1 MKYQNK
7 THSILYSLVNYTAEI
22 ICILENKEGRGN
34 IQRQNKYPLSLS
46 WSKLLPEKNWFLR
59 EKADVGHVV

>member
-22 ICILENKEGRGN
+22 YAYWKIKKAEETFKDRIN
-34 IQRQNKYPLSLS
+34 IHCHCPGQNYC
-46 WSKLLPEKNWFLR
+46 LR
-59 EKADVGHVV
+59 KIDS